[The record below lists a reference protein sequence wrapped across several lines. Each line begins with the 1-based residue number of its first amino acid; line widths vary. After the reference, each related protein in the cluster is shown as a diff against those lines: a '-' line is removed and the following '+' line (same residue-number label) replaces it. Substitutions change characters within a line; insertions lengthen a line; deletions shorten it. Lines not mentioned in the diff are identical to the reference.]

1 MGVGVGVYYGGWQG
15 ADLHS
20 FLESLRTPGRSGSQ
34 DVRSLVRTT
43 NATNDDAAL
52 PAYLTQHPSLFAFR
66 FSPQEDAG
74 SPAQQPHRRAHAEH
88 HAASAAEKESAGEE
102 VSGGEEGEGGGRWS
116 KCVQVRAVE
125 AVDHS
130 SLRVLLCQA
139 PGLPS

>member
-1 MGVGVGVYYGGWQG
+1 
-15 ADLHS
+15 
-20 FLESLRTPGRSGSQ
+20 
-34 DVRSLVRTT
+34 VRTT

-52 PAYLTQHPSLFAFR
+52 PAYLTQHPSLFSFS

-74 SPAQQPHRRAHAEH
+74 SPAQPPHRRAQAEH
-88 HAASAAEKESAGEE
+88 HAASAAEKESAVEE
-102 VSGGEEGEGGGRWS
+102 VEGGGQGEGGGWWS
-116 KCVQVRAVE
+116 KCVQVHAVE